1 MSRSAP
7 AKSSARICG
16 GAVALALSM
25 LSVLAMAQT
34 SAPPD
39 VAAVPPGNPSASP
52 AAASQPVPASRWTP
66 AQIRE
71 AFDSAD
77 ANSDGQLT
85 RAEAQRLAI
94 APRSFEDMDTN
105 KDGVLTR
112 DEYEAA
118 FAP

>member
-1 MSRSAP
+1 MSRSAL

-16 GAVALALSM
+16 GAVALV
-25 LSVLAMAQT
+25 LSVLAGAQT

-39 VAAVPPGNPSASP
+39 VAAVPPGTQSASP
-52 AAASQPVPASRWTP
+52 AAQPVPASRWTP
-66 AQIRE
+66 EQIRQ
-71 AFDSAD
+71 AFDAAD

-118 FAP
+118 FGP